1 MAEVGLDGR
10 VLAFTTLVALGCAL
24 FFGLFPLVR
33 YGTGDLAARLRDGA
47 SHGGTQGRRQHRLR
61 NALVVV
67 QVAMALVLLV
77 GSGLMFRSFLAL
89 RAVDPGFD
97 AKHVLTARI
106 SVPSA
111 EIQGAEETGA
121 FFRDLTGRA
130 ATLPGAE
137 AAGVVARV
145 PLAGGLSFGTV
156 DVEDQP
162 RAEGELP
169 VFAYQSAAGPGYF
182 EAMGIPVLE
191 GRAFENGDGATGTRA
206 VVVSASFAKH
216 WWPEG
221 SPLGRRLRMGMPDE
235 AWWDI
240 VGVVGD
246 VHAQGLQSPPGE
258 TIYFP
263 PVFGPASRP
272 APFRTLDLVV
282 KTSAEPLQLVSA
294 LRQQLREVNPRIPL
308 SNPRSMD
315 SVLQGAT
322 ARTSF
327 TMAMLGSASGIAL
340 LLGLVGIYGVISYI
354 VSQRTREIGVRMA
367 LGASAPSV
375 RGMVVRQGLVLA
387 GFGVAVGLA
396 GAALLSTLMSSLL
409 FGIRATDPVT
419 YASVAAALVVVAAG
433 ASWLPARRAASVD
446 PSRALRSE

>member
-1 MAEVGLDGR
+1 
-10 VLAFTTLVALGCAL
+10 
-24 FFGLFPLVR
+24 
-33 YGTGDLAARLRDGA
+33 
-47 SHGGTQGRRQHRLR
+47 
-61 NALVVV
+61 
-67 QVAMALVLLV
+67 
-77 GSGLMFRSFLAL
+77 
-89 RAVDPGFD
+89 
-97 AKHVLTARI
+97 
-106 SVPSA
+106 
-111 EIQGAEETGA
+111 
-121 FFRDLTGRA
+121 
-130 ATLPGAE
+130 
-137 AAGVVARV
+137 
-145 PLAGGLSFGTV
+145 
-156 DVEDQP
+156 
-162 RAEGELP
+162 
-169 VFAYQSAAGPGYF
+169 
-182 EAMGIPVLE
+182 MGIPVLE